1 MAGHQPKEAEELFS
15 VTVNPARAEEGPEP
29 TAAPPV
35 ASPPP
40 ALETGLPD
48 AADERGD
55 PEPRPRTPA
64 PEAIR

>member
-29 TAAPPV
+29 AAPTPV
-35 ASPPP
+35 SPQPP
-40 ALETGLPD
+40 ALEAGLPD
-48 AADERGD
+48 AADERAE
-55 PEPRPRTPA
+55 PEPRSRAPA

>member
-15 VTVNPARAEEGPEP
+15 VTVQPARAEEGPEASA
-29 TAAPPV
+29 AAPAAP
-35 ASPPP
+35 AAP

-48 AADERGD
+48 AADERTD
-55 PEPRPRTPA
+55 PDPRSRTPT